1 MQVGAPLFSLGKTR
15 RPRLGGGSNVHRCPN
30 GHCPNVHWFI
40 LAPAQMCTSAHMSY
54 CTFVHWCI
62 CATAQMR
69 TAQPGTCTLEHCTN
83 VQVPGRCTFEHY
95 CTKGH
100 TILSGALRSLL
111 RPSEGYAC
119 LYTRKDSTSICHVLA
134 QILQMPICLVPLP
147 MPLAYGANVL
157 SSIPYGFREVWA

>member
-30 GHCPNVHWFI
+30 GHCPN
-40 LAPAQMCTSAHMSY
+40 
-54 CTFVHWCI
+54 VHWCI

-157 SSIPYGFREVWA
+157 SSIPYGLREV

>member
-15 RPRLGGGSNVHRCPN
+15 RHRLGGGSNVHRCPN

-40 LAPAQMCTSAHMSY
+40 LAPAQMCTSAQMCSSS
-54 CTFVHWCI
+54 CGHWCI
-62 CATAQMR
+62 CATAQMC
-69 TAQPGTCTLEHCTN
+69 TAQPGTCTLGHCTN

-100 TILSGALRSLL
+100 TILSDALRSLL
-111 RPSEGYAC
+111 RPSEAYAC

-134 QILQMPICLVPLP
+134 QILQMPICLAPLP

-157 SSIPYGFREVWA
+157 SSLPL